1 MSSRPSIG
9 CAAGIGLSGHGDGES
24 RFIASE
30 AVTTKLQ
37 GLLGR
42 FDVIVGTEEEL
53 YIAGGAADTI
63 EAFANIRDVTEA
75 TLVCKRGGAGAA
87 VIEGPIPPRL
97 EQGRRM

>member
-1 MSSRPSIG
+1 MSSRPLIG
-9 CAAGIGLSGHGDGES
+9 CVAGIDLSGRGDGES

-53 YIAGGAADTI
+53 HIAGGATDTI
-63 EAFANIRDVTEA
+63 EALANIRDVTEA
-75 TLVCKRGGAGAA
+75 TLVCKRGAAGGGAF
-87 VIEGPIPPRL
+87 EGPIPPRL